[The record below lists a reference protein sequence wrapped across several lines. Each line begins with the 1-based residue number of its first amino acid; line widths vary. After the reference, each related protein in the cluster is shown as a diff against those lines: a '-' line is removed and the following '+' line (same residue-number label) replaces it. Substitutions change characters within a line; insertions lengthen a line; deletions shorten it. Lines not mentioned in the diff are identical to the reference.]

1 MSMRWGRMVSL
12 VAVAAWTAT
21 AWWQTHKS
29 LPPGMHTA
37 SAVCTVTAQEVS
49 FLADITA
56 ADAYGRD
63 YA

>member
-37 SAVCTVTAQEVS
+37 SAEDKRLFIYNWS
-49 FLADITA
+49 DFI
-56 ADAYGRD
+56 
-63 YA
+63 